1 MLLSTHES
9 DTAKE
14 DHKNMFNIFYK
25 KNKFASDVEAGEM
38 EYSSYYKDSF
48 KRLKKNKASMFC
60 LFVLFVILFI
70 AFFAPFICPKDPN
83 SQVLADALKGPSK
96 EYWLG
101 TDEYGRDIFS
111 RIIYGARISLTVGLV
126 SQIIATLIGVTMG
139 AVAGYYGGMVDNVI
153 SRIMEIFAAF
163 PDLIFAMGVMFVLG
177 PGVANVFIA
186 LALLSWVSTARL
198 IRGQVMQLKEKE
210 YVEAC
215 ISSGGKPS
223 RIIIKHLLPNCVSTI
238 IIMITLGIPGAIMSE
253 ASLSFLGLGVQ
264 PPIASWGSM
273 ISAAQSY
280 INFRPLYSILPG
292 IAIMITVITF
302 NIFGDG
308 LRDALDPK
316 LKNQ

>member
-1 MLLSTHES
+1 MPS
-9 DTAKE
+9 
-14 DHKNMFNIFYK
+14 IFYK
-25 KNKFASDVEAGEM
+25 KNKFAEEAGNADF

-48 KRLKKNKASMFC
+48 KRLKKNKVSMLC
-60 LFVLFVILFI
+60 LFVLALLLII
-70 AFFAPFICPKDPN
+70 ALFAPLICPKDPN
-83 SQVLADALKGPSK
+83 AQILGDILQGPSK
-96 EYWLG
+96 NYLFG
-101 TDEYGRDIFS
+101 TDELGRDILS
-111 RIIYGARISLTVGLV
+111 RIIYGARISLMVGIV
-126 SQIIATLIGVTMG
+126 SQTIATLIGVTVG
-139 AVAGYYGGMVDNVI
+139 AIAGYYGGLVDSII

-163 PDLIFAMGVMFVLG
+163 PDLIFAMGIMFVLG

-215 ISSGGKPS
+215 ISSGGKAS
-223 RIIIKHLLPNCVSTI
+223 RIIIKHLLPNCISTI
-238 IIMITLGIPGAIMSE
+238 IIMVTLGIPGAIMSE

-273 ISAAQSY
+273 ISSAQAY